1 MQDERW
7 KFLCEEASTEQDPVR
22 LGELIKEIN
31 DLIQKKQVRLKANE
45 PQDTKQEAT
54 HSTLPQSENAL
65 ADEA

>member
-22 LGELIKEIN
+22 LGELIREIN
-31 DLIQKKQVRLKANE
+31 DLIQEKHRRVTENLKTDARL
-45 PQDTKQEAT
+45 PRSTK
-54 HSTLPQSENAL
+54 ENAL